1 MSGLFSEQQLS
12 VPETGGAEKSPD
24 TFLPVDKG
32 GTEKSPDTFL
42 PVVFADEHV
51 VVVDKPAGVPSVP
64 ARSRL
69 DPPSVVERL
78 AADWG
83 PLEAAH
89 RLDRDTCGLV
99 VFARTHA
106 ARAALGRAF
115 ESRLVQKRY
124 LAVVHGGPPT
134 AEGVV
139 HLPLADD
146 PTAPPRKRIDPLVGR
161 RATSR
166 WRRLAVAADHAGTT
180 SLLAL
185 EPVTGRSHQLR
196 AHLAW
201 LGAPIVGDR
210 LYAPGGHGVAAAG
223 GPIALCAVAIDVPHP
238 HDGRRIALAATVPV
252 TAPWTLYDTACYAV
266 GSSADPLTCD
276 Q

>member
-1 MSGLFSEQQLS
+1 M
-12 VPETGGAEKSPD
+12 
-24 TFLPVDKG
+24 VDAVDERG
-32 GTEKSPDTFL
+32 V

-78 AADWG
+78 AVEWG
-83 PLEAAH
+83 SLEAAH

-99 VFARTHA
+99 VLARTPA

-115 ESRLVQKRY
+115 ESRLVRKRY
-124 LAVVHGGPPT
+124 LAVVHGSPPS
-134 AEGVV
+134 AEGIV
-139 HLPLADD
+139 HQPLADD
-146 PTAPPRKRIDPLVGR
+146 PTAPPRKRVDPLVGR

-166 WRRLAVAADHAGTT
+166 WSRLAVAADASKAM

-201 LGAPIVGDR
+201 LGVPIVGDR
-210 LYAPGGHGVAAAG
+210 LYECGGSGSRGSPAAG
-223 GPIALCAVAIDVPHP
+223 GPLALCAVAIDFPHP
-238 HDGRRIALAATVPV
+238 NDGRRVALAATVPAV
-252 TAPWTLYDTACYAV
+252 APWTFFDPACYAV

>member
-1 MSGLFSEQQLS
+1 MF
-12 VPETGGAEKSPD
+12 VPE
-24 TFLPVDKG
+24 KG

-83 PLEAAH
+83 ALEAAH

-99 VFARTHA
+99 VYARTPA

-115 ESRLVQKRY
+115 ESRLVRKRY

-146 PTAPPRKRIDPLVGR
+146 PTAPPRKRIDPTVGR

-166 WRRLAVAADHAGTT
+166 WRRLAVAANATAAT

-210 LYAPGGHGVAAAG
+210 LYARGGHCVGAVCC
-223 GPIALCAVAIDVPHP
+223 PLALCGVAIDFPHP
-238 HDGRRIALAATVPV
+238 HDGRRIALAATIPA
-252 TAPWTLYDTACYAV
+252 TAPWTLFDAACYAV

>member
-1 MSGLFSEQQLS
+1 VKKVSGLFSVQKGP
-12 VPETGGAEKSPD
+12 VPENGGPEKSPD
-24 TFLPVDKG
+24 TFLR
-32 GTEKSPDTFL
+32 
-42 PVVFADEHV
+42 VVFADEQV
-51 VVVDKPAGVPSVP
+51 VVVNKPAGVPSVP

-78 AADWG
+78 AAEWG
-83 PLEAAH
+83 ALEAVH
-89 RLDRDTCGLV
+89 RLDRDTCGLL
-99 VFARTHA
+99 VFARTPV

-115 ESRLVQKRY
+115 ESRLVRKRY
-124 LAVVHGGPPT
+124 LAIVHGGLPRV
-134 AEGVV
+134 EGIV
-139 HLPLADD
+139 HQPLADD
-146 PTAPPRKRIDPLVGR
+146 PTAPPRKRVDPLIGR

-166 WRRLAVAADHAGTT
+166 WRRLAVATDATGTT

-201 LGAPIVGDR
+201 LGVPIVGDR
-210 LYAPGGHGVAAAG
+210 LYARGGHGGAASG
-223 GPIALCAVAIDVPHP
+223 GPLALCGVAIDFPHP
-238 HDGRRIALAATVPV
+238 HDGRRIALVATVPA
-252 TAPWTLYDTACYAV
+252 TAPWTRFDAECYAV

>member
-1 MSGLFSEQQLS
+1 MEQA
-12 VPETGGAEKSPD
+12 VYFWVGVACD
-24 TFLPVDKG
+24 DICMADAVDERG
-32 GTEKSPDTFL
+32 V

-69 DPPSVVERL
+69 DPPSLIERL

-99 VFARTHA
+99 VLARTPA

-115 ESRLVQKRY
+115 ESRLVRKRY
-124 LAVVHGGPPT
+124 LAVVHGGLPR
-134 AEGVV
+134 AEGIV

-146 PTAPPRKRIDPLVGR
+146 PTAPPRKRVDPLVGR

-166 WRRLAVAADHAGTT
+166 WWRLAVAADAAIAM

-210 LYAPGGHGVAAAG
+210 LYERGGSGSPAAG
-223 GPIALCAVAIDVPHP
+223 GPLALCAVAIDFPHP
-238 HDGRRIALAATVPV
+238 RDCGRIALAATVPAV
-252 TAPWTLYDTACYAV
+252 APWTFFDPACYAV

>member
-1 MSGLFSEQQLS
+1 MKKVSGLFSGQKGP
-12 VPETGGAEKSPD
+12 VPENGGP
-24 TFLPVDKG
+24 
-32 GTEKSPDTFL
+32 EKSPDTFL

-64 ARSRL
+64 ARTRL

-78 AADWG
+78 AAEWG
-83 PLEAAH
+83 ALDATH

-99 VFARTHA
+99 VFARTTA

-115 ESRLVQKRY
+115 ESRLVRKRY
-124 LAVVHGGPPT
+124 LAIVHGGLPS
-134 AEGVV
+134 AEGIV

-146 PTAPPRKRIDPLVGR
+146 PTSPPRKRVDPLVGR

-166 WRRLAVAADHAGTT
+166 WWRLAVAADATGAT

-201 LGAPIVGDR
+201 LGGPIIGDR
-210 LYAPGGHGVAAAG
+210 LYARGGRGAASAG
-223 GPIALCAVAIDVPHP
+223 GPIALCAAAIDFPHP
-238 HDGRRIALAATVPV
+238 YDGRRITLVAGIPAIH
-252 TAPWTLYDTACYAV
+252 PWTLYSPELFAV
-266 GSSADPLTCD
+266 GTSAEPLTCC